1 MKYKTYG
8 FKIGKHIIDIKSK
21 DEQSAFILLGKKC
34 WDFISNNEKVE
45 LLGELKPYIAGKKAT
60 VFFVDE
66 STRPTESEGENAI

>member
-8 FKIGKHIIDIKSK
+8 FKIGKHIINIKSK

-45 LLGELKPYIAGKKAT
+45 LLGEKVEKYDL
-60 VFFVDE
+60 
-66 STRPTESEGENAI
+66 R